1 VPVPPE
7 TAIRDR
13 ADRCP
18 GVTRPWPA
26 EDGSLVRIR
35 VVGGALP
42 ASALAS
48 LVDLAGRFGDGDL
61 HLTKRA
67 NLQVRAL
74 ADPVPD
80 AFVAGVRAAGL
91 LPSTSHELVRNVM
104 VSPLS
109 GRLGGRADLRPVAA
123 GLDRLLLADPS
134 FARLPGRFLFVLDDG
149 RGDLVGRTSDLA
161 VVALDPDTVQVR
173 AGDVWGPVLPV
184 GEAAKALV
192 SLTKLFLDTRGEGHA
207 AAWHVAELDTPLLTP
222 HDRDPRVR
230 ETGGRPPYGLA
241 EQVDGRTVEHVE
253 VPDGRLTPTLADEV
267 LARTGTEVVVTPWRS
282 LLLPDLED
290 R

>member
-1 VPVPPE
+1 M
-7 TAIRDR
+7 TATRDR

-42 ASALAS
+42 VSALAS

-67 NLQVRAL
+67 NLQLRAL

-80 AFVAGVRAAGL
+80 GFVAGVRDAGL
-91 LPSTSHELVRNVM
+91 LPSPAHELVRNVM

-123 GLDRLLLADPS
+123 GLDQLLLADTA
-134 FARLPGRFLFVLDDG
+134 FARLPGRFLFVLDD

-161 VVALDPDTVQVR
+161 VVALDADTVQLR

-184 GEAAKALV
+184 DEAANALV
-192 SLTKLFLDTRGEGHA
+192 SLTNLFLRTRGEGPT

-222 HDRDPRVR
+222 HDRHPRVC

-253 VPDGRLTPTLADEV
+253 VPDGRLTPALADEV
-267 LARTGTEVVVTPWRS
+267 LARAGAEVVVTPWRS

>member
-1 VPVPPE
+1 VPVPSV
-7 TAIRDR
+7 TANRDR

-35 VVGGALP
+35 VVGGMLP

-61 HLTKRA
+61 HLTRRA

-74 ADPVPD
+74 AEPVPD
-80 AFVAGVRAAGL
+80 GFVAGVRAAGL
-91 LPSTSHELVRNVM
+91 LPSPSHERVRNVM
-104 VSPLS
+104 LSPLS
-109 GRLGGRADLRPVAA
+109 GRLGGRSDLRPVVA
-123 GLDRLLLADPS
+123 GLDRLLLADAS

-161 VVALDPDTVQVR
+161 VVALDADTVQLR
-173 AGDVWGPVLPV
+173 AGDVWGPVLPID
-184 GEAAKALV
+184 EAADALV
-192 SLTKLFLDTRGEGHA
+192 SLTNLFLRRRGEGPA
-207 AAWHVAELDTPLLTP
+207 APWHVAELDTPLLVP

-230 ETGGRPPYGLA
+230 ETGGRPPYGPA

-253 VPDGRLTPTLADEV
+253 VPDGRLTPGLAAEV
-267 LARTGTEVVVTPWRS
+267 LARAGTEVVVTPWRS

>member
-1 VPVPPE
+1 VPVPSV
-7 TAIRDR
+7 TATRDR

-35 VVGGALP
+35 VVGGTLP

-61 HLTKRA
+61 HLTRRA

-74 ADPVPD
+74 ANPVPD
-80 AFVAGVRAAGL
+80 GFVAGVRAAGL
-91 LPSTSHELVRNVM
+91 LPSPSHELVRNVM
-104 VSPLS
+104 LSPLS
-109 GRLGGRADLRPVAA
+109 GRLGGRADLRPVVP

-161 VVALDPDTVQVR
+161 AVALDADAVQLR
-173 AGDVWGPVLPV
+173 AGDVWGPVLPID
-184 GEAAKALV
+184 ETANALV
-192 SLTKLFLDTRGEGHA
+192 SLTNLFLRTRGEGPA
-207 AAWHVAELDTPLLTP
+207 APWHVAELDAPLLAP

-230 ETGGRPPYGLA
+230 ETGGRPPYGPA

-253 VPDGRLTPTLADEV
+253 VPEGRLTPALAAEV
-267 LARTGTEVVVTPWRS
+267 LARAGAEIVVTPWRS

>member
-1 VPVPPE
+1 VPVPSV
-7 TAIRDR
+7 TANRDR

-35 VVGGALP
+35 VVGGTLP

-48 LVDLAGRFGDGDL
+48 LVDLASRYGDGDL
-61 HLTKRA
+61 HLTRRA

-74 ADPVPD
+74 AEPVPD
-80 AFVAGVRAAGL
+80 GFVAGVRAAGL
-91 LPSTSHELVRNVM
+91 LPSPSHELVRNVM
-104 VSPLS
+104 LSPLS
-109 GRLGGRADLRPVAA
+109 GRLGGRTDLRPVAT

-161 VVALDPDTVQVR
+161 VVAVDAETVQLR
-173 AGDVWGPVLPV
+173 AGEVWGPVVPV
-184 GEAAKALV
+184 DEAANALV
-192 SLTKLFLDTRGEGHA
+192 SLANLFLRRRGEGPA
-207 AAWHVAELDTPLLTP
+207 ASWHVTELDTPLLMP

-230 ETGGRPPYGLA
+230 ETGGRPPYGPA

-253 VPDGRLTPTLADEV
+253 VPDGRLTPRLAAEV
-267 LARTGTEVVVTPWRS
+267 LARAGAEVVVTPWRS